1 MRKRRRDRSR
11 EKRTSTTHK
20 RKQRSQH
27 SSNRDSTLES
37 LRSEDRSS
45 REQSM
50 RRRHQR
56 NRSRSRDGYR
66 SRSSSYEQRWDLDGS
81 RSRRGRSR
89 RSRSGRLESSIEQRT
104 PPPSGHVSN
113 TNVLNNDTQA
123 FLATLVEAL
132 TKSRPQGNKF
142 PMLGNVIPD
151 FDPMVKSQTIVMWIN
166 KVEECAR
173 LYGWGDD
180 QIVHYA
186 LPKLSGI
193 AKTWYEALPSMSYL
207 WSEWK
212 DKLKQSFPSSEDYA
226 ELLTEMLSKRVK
238 FNDSLEHYYYEK
250 INLLNRCEI
259 QGKRAVDC
267 LLYGI
272 EDRSLRLGAKA
283 AKCQEPE
290 QVLAYFQS
298 IKQHVRDPDRSRV
311 NYDRRNNT
319 TSLESSNSSKQIGNS
334 SEAKTSKPYN
344 NASIVCFNCNE
355 HGHSSSKCTKKILKC
370 NVCSKLGHLSINCP
384 RLPSDSAN
392 R

>member
-1 MRKRRRDRSR
+1 MDASSKRKRRRDRTKER
-11 EKRTSTTHK
+11 RTRT
-20 RKQRSQH
+20 RKQRRQRSIY
-27 SSNRDSTLES
+27 RDSSLES
-37 LRSEDRSS
+37 RSSGGRSS
-45 REQSM
+45 REKSTS
-50 RRRHQR
+50 RRRP
-56 NRSRSRDGYR
+56 NRSRSHDGSR
-66 SRSSSYEQRWDLDGS
+66 SRSSSCEQRRSGSYEQRRHSQGVDGR

-89 RSRSGRLESSIEQRT
+89 RPESSTERHT
-104 PPPSGHVSN
+104 PPLPGHVSN

-132 TKSRPQGNKF
+132 TRNRSQSNKF

-180 QIVHYA
+180 QIIHYA

-193 AKTWYEALPSMSYL
+193 AKTWYQALPSMSYS

-212 DKLKQSFPSSEDYA
+212 DKLEQSFPSSEDYA
-226 ELLTEMLSKRVK
+226 ELLTEMLSKRAK

-259 QGKRAVDC
+259 YGRRAVDC

-290 QVLAYFQS
+290 QVLTYFQS
-298 IKQHVRDPDRSRV
+298 IKQNLREPDKSRV
-311 NYDRRNNT
+311 NFDKRSNT
-319 TSLESSNSSKQIGNS
+319 NPSLSSNSSKPMGTNS
-334 SEAKTSKPYN
+334 ETKTSKTN
-344 NASIVCFNCNE
+344 NIASI
-355 HGHSSSKCTKKILKC
+355 IIML
-370 NVCSKLGHLSINCP
+370 
-384 RLPSDSAN
+384 
-392 R
+392 